1 MKKKMM
7 IKNDV
12 KKLYHIT
19 LGTPTEL
26 TPRVPKNR
34 LKEEDGIT
42 PRICVCPSIEDCFKG
57 AYWTVGYYEKWK
69 YDGQDRELVRVLE
82 FDIECIGKE
91 NIIDSKYIVDNNLVP
106 DAFDTNEF
114 WIINK
119 TVKPSAIYYIYPGA
133 MDYAYLMDHSCIG
146 IELYSYIKIKEG
158 AISEETISKHNG
170 VLYPWELGIQEHQTE
185 KITID
190 PTL

>member
-7 IKNDV
+7 TKNDV

-82 FDIECIGKE
+82 FDIDCIGKE
-91 NIIDSKYIVDNNLVP
+91 KLLTINI
-106 DAFDTNEF
+106 
-114 WIINK
+114 
-119 TVKPSAIYYIYPGA
+119 
-133 MDYAYLMDHSCIG
+133 
-146 IELYSYIKIKEG
+146 
-158 AISEETISKHNG
+158 
-170 VLYPWELGIQEHQTE
+170 
-185 KITID
+185 
-190 PTL
+190 